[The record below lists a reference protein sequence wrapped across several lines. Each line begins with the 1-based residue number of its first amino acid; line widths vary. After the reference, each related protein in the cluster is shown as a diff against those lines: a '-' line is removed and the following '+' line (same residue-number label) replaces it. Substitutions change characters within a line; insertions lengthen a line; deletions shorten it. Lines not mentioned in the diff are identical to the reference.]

1 MAGTDSRTS
10 KEVAQPLPAPP
21 RPGHTGSGKVT
32 EMETQTCGY
41 KWAAPNPAT
50 LLARSR
56 KRKLSSAVTGMA
68 TRAPCSLCPD
78 EWSCGWLA
86 PNHLKTNA
94 SI

>member
-10 KEVAQPLPAPP
+10 KEVAQPLPATT

-32 EMETQTCGY
+32 ETETQTCGY

-50 LLARSR
+50 LLAHST

-68 TRAPCSLCPD
+68 TEP
-78 EWSCGWLA
+78 LA
-86 PNHLKTNA
+86 HCALMSGAVADLLQIT
-94 SI
+94 